1 MIRGLYAAYTGMINQ
16 QKRLDTVT
24 NNLANATTTGFKRE
38 GLTSKAFDQ
47 MLTIKIKDLSVPYIN
62 EGIGTMSLG
71 VKVGENYTDYTQG
84 SFKETGN
91 TYDLALEG
99 NGFFAVSFT
108 DKAGNETIKYTRD
121 GEFTTD
127 VDGNLRTLEGDYV
140 QGQGGNITIPTDTSR
155 IFIDINGDIYA
166 DDMYVDTIQIVD
178 FQDYNYIK
186 KYGENLYDLVDGGM
200 EIEPTAR
207 IRQGYLEMS
216 NINVVKEMVEM
227 ITISRAY
234 ESNQKLIQTADDMLD
249 KSANT
254 VGNV

>member
-62 EGIGTMSLG
+62 EGIGRMSLG
-71 VKVGENYTDYTQG
+71 VKIGENYTDYNQG
-84 SFKETGN
+84 SFRETGN
-91 TYDLALEG
+91 TYDLAIDG
-99 NGFFAVSFT
+99 KGFFAIAFT

-140 QGQGGNITIPTDTSR
+140 QGEGGNITIPTESAR
-155 IFIDINGDIYA
+155 IFIDTNGDIYA
-166 DDMYVDTIQIVD
+166 DDVYVDTIEIVD
-178 FQDYNYIK
+178 FEDYNYIK
-186 KYGENLYDLVDGGM
+186 KYGENLYDLVEGGR
-200 EIEPTAR
+200 EIDTTAGV
-207 IRQGYLEMS
+207 RQGYLEMS

-234 ESNQKLIQTADDMLD
+234 ESNQKLIQTADDMLE
-249 KSANT
+249 KSANQ
-254 VGNV
+254 VGRV